1 MPAANAM
8 RDQTM
13 DEILASIHRMIADG
27 GAAGPETPEFG
38 SAPSASASR
47 ASTANEP
54 GDAGD
59 TDDWMAAQVAA
70 VLGET
75 VRSAVAAAAVA
86 PETEPLERR
95 VGRQFVDGLAA
106 GPEDV
111 ALIAA
116 EQKVE
121 TRMSEQQRATVSAV
135 RPEAAPRG
143 SAEPSARPSTDSREE
158 DKLLSDQANGSVGAS
173 FETLSRTILSQN
185 PRTLED
191 LVRDLLRPMLRT
203 WLDQNLPRMV
213 ERMVKQEIDRIS
225 RGER

>member
-1 MPAANAM
+1 MPAASAM

-27 GAAGPETPEFG
+27 GAAGPATPDFASPS
-38 SAPSASASR
+38 SAAAPVTSA
-47 ASTANEP
+47 
-54 GDAGD
+54 AGD
-59 TDDWMAAQVAA
+59 PNDASDTEDWMAAQVAA

-75 VRSAVAAAAVA
+75 VRTAVAAAAVT
-86 PETEPLERR
+86 PEPEPLERR
-95 VGRQFVDGLAA
+95 VGRRFVDGLAA

-111 ALIAA
+111 ALIAT

-121 TRMSEQQRATVSAV
+121 TRMSEQQR
-135 RPEAAPRG
+135 
-143 SAEPSARPSTDSREE
+143 
-158 DKLLSDQANGSVGAS
+158 LSDQANGSVGAS

>member
-27 GAAGPETPEFG
+27 NAPEPVAVVPASSSSPPGSVAAATTE
-38 SAPSASASR
+38 AS
-47 ASTANEP
+47 
-54 GDAGD
+54 DIDD
-59 TDDWMAAQVAA
+59 TEDWMAAQVAA

-75 VRSAVAAAAVA
+75 MRSSFAAAAS
-86 PETEPLERR
+86 PRDDEPLERR
-95 VGRQFVDGLAA
+95 VGRRFVDGLAA
-106 GPEDV
+106 GAEDI

-116 EQKVE
+116 DQKVE

-135 RPEAAPRG
+135 RPETAARG
-143 SAEPSARPSTDSREE
+143 PAEPSRPASADGRDDDRLISE
-158 DKLLSDQANGSVGAS
+158 QANGSVGAS
-173 FETLSRTILSQN
+173 FEALSRTILSQN

>member
-27 GAAGPETPEFG
+27 NASGPATAASAAIA
-38 SAPSASASR
+38 SAPVAGAP
-47 ASTANEP
+47 EP
-54 GDAGD
+54 GDA
-59 TDDWMAAQVAA
+59 DDWMAAQVAA

-75 VRSAVAAAAVA
+75 VRSSVAAAAALPDV
-86 PETEPLERR
+86 EPLERR
-95 VGRQFVDGLAA
+95 VGRRFVDGLAS

-111 ALIAA
+111 ALIVA

-135 RPEAAPRG
+135 RPDAAPRG
-143 SAEPSARPSTDSREE
+143 PAEPAARHAAAPGEGREE
-158 DKLLSDQANGSVGAS
+158 DRLLSEQANGAIGAS
-173 FETLSRTILSQN
+173 LDQLSRTILSQN